1 MSKLSRRDAILQII
15 SDVHKDAYGFRP
27 REDYSR
33 LTDAQLESLLAQFS
47 RAAEEEIERERAQQ
61 SAAEVRWEADIAK
74 LVADQKVTKARAI
87 LWDMAAHETDFGFDQ
102 YCWARGLSY
111 AFETKL
117 KDIFAQEGLT
127 EADACAYVGR
137 QREQAA

>member
-33 LTDAQLESLLAQFS
+33 LTTTELEALLTRFS
-47 RAAEEEIERERAQQ
+47 RAAEAEIERERAQQ
-61 SAAEVRWEADIAK
+61 SAAEVRWEDDIAK
-74 LVADQKVTKARAI
+74 LVAEQKITKARAI
-87 LWDMAAHETDFGFDQ
+87 LWDMAAHDADFGFDQ

-111 AFETKL
+111 AFETKI

-127 EADACAYVGR
+127 EADARAYVGR
-137 QREQAA
+137 QRAA